1 MKTTAP
7 ADDSNSDSDYDFFE
21 ATKNVKIE
29 KLPKNV
35 ETEKLPK
42 DTTILTD
49 SGTHSNPFQNA
60 IQNAIAQDE
69 MVVPSSVTQIY
80 MVIPM
85 KLRLITLS
93 ALIVERCVNS
103 GYGKMIVFM
112 ATQDLIDYHCE
123 ILSRILTGKPPKKF
137 AVKEPK
143 GEKSKKKKIFDDEE
157 NVEETH
163 KESTDE
169 KIAKLINKE
178 PSDDEFEY
186 NYDGIPLDVY
196 EAKMKAEKAF
206 VDVEFFQL
214 HGSMDQKT
222 RTDVFKTFRNA
233 KSGVLLCTV
242 RMRPHISLSSWPFFI
257 RSVFMVFGDF
267 S

>member
-1 MKTTAP
+1 M
-7 ADDSNSDSDYDFFE
+7 
-21 ATKNVKIE
+21 
-29 KLPKNV
+29 
-35 ETEKLPK
+35 
-42 DTTILTD
+42 TD

-93 ALIVERCVNS
+93 ALIVERCVNTTN
-103 GYGKMIVFM
+103 GKMIVFM

-137 AVKEPK
+137 AVK
-143 GEKSKKKKIFDDEE
+143 GEKSKKKKDLNEE
-157 NVEETH
+157 VESQMET
-163 KESTDE
+163 TDE
-169 KIAKLINKE
+169 KLSKLINKE

-196 EAKMKAEKAF
+196 EAKMRAEKAF
-206 VDVEFFQL
+206 VDVEFSQL

-222 RTDVFKTFRNA
+222 RTEVFKTFRNA

-242 RMRPHISLSSWPFFI
+242 RMRPPYFFVRVPI
-257 RSVFMVFGDF
+257 FYALRFMIFRDF